1 VGSDAVPGRVI
12 VLGIDPG
19 TIVTGFG
26 VVEQDEHGMR
36 LLAVGSVRNTSR
48 TPLSERLKEIHS
60 ETVRLIELHRPD
72 EVAVEN
78 VFQSKNVKSALKLGH
93 ARGVALLAAA
103 QESRPIF
110 EYAPRE
116 VKQSVVGNGGAT
128 KRQVASMVDR
138 LLGLDGRDMLEDESD
153 AVAVAICHLHKRDG
167 TL

>member
-1 VGSDAVPGRVI
+1 MSGKVV

-26 VVEQDEHGMR
+26 LVERDDTGMR
-36 LLAVGSVRNTSR
+36 LLAVGHVKNSSR
-48 TPLSERLKEIHS
+48 TPLSERLREIHA
-60 ETVRLIELHRPD
+60 ETVRLIEHHRPD

-103 QESRPIF
+103 QRSRPIF
-110 EYAPRE
+110 EYDPRE
-116 VKQSVVGNGGAT
+116 VKQSVVGNGAAT
-128 KRQVASMVDR
+128 KQQVASMVDR
-138 LLGLDGRDMLEDESD
+138 LLNLSGRAMLEDESD

-167 TL
+167 ARVA